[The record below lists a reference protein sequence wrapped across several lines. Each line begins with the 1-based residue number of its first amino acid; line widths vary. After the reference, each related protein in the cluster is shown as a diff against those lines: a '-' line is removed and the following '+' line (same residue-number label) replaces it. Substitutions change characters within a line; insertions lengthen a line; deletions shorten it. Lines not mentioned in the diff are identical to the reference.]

1 MTSLRPG
8 PREDTRT
15 ERIVGAEAA
24 GHRGSWC
31 AGSSFTTWTPV
42 PCVQGQLSGLTPA
55 PSPAPHAGSSRVLR
69 AAPRPQFLQLRFHD
83 FTLKING
90 HRCVLLLCPGL
101 CPQGP
106 ETILCKSSV
115 GEVTQASA
123 GPGVGS
129 RVGAGRG
136 GRSGVLS
143 NQSPLRAQGSVHPGL
158 RGGMH
163 WGSWPGLRRLSVCC
177 WLRADAGGLMR
188 ADSASWPEVYLPSLP
203 CPPPHTPPATPGRP
217 GWPPPGADLTR
228 RHVDGP

>member
-15 ERIVGAEAA
+15 ERIVGAESA
-24 GHRGSWC
+24 GHQGSWC

-136 GRSGVLS
+136 AVRCAVKPVAAAG
-143 NQSPLRAQGSVHPGL
+143 AGL
-158 RGGMH
+158 RP
-163 WGSWPGLRRLSVCC
+163 S
-177 WLRADAGGLMR
+177 RAERQHALGKL
-188 ADSASWPEVYLPSLP
+188 A
-203 CPPPHTPPATPGRP
+203 
-217 GWPPPGADLTR
+217 WPPPPLCLLLAEG
-228 RHVDGP
+228 